1 MKETGKISQY
11 DLFKQLE
18 IPKQTQIKIVQYA
31 KENNITIFSA
41 PSHLNDLKFLM
52 KNFQTPVCLS
62 FV

>member
-31 KENNITIFSA
+31 KRKINITIF
-41 PSHLNDLKFLM
+41 FLHR
-52 KNFQTPVCLS
+52 VI
-62 FV
+62 